1 MTEILCDNVV
11 FHFNKAHLS
20 DPAIPMW
27 SIKAKGKTFY
37 VNHVDCN
44 LPWSTKET
52 PDNNHTKG
60 SIKIRDCVLTIDSEN
75 CASIDRPTPEQRRRL
90 SGKRNPVRIMYSGI
104 YKNTLDTITQR
115 HDIKLART
123 VEMTGDCG
131 TYFLIAEMTNPEDLV
146 ILTLAMPPQS
156 IRVLTENEHYY
167 RLLDQT
173 DQDQLAD
180 PYEDED
186 YSE

>member
-1 MTEILCDNVV
+1 MTEILCENLV

-52 PDNNHTKG
+52 PDNSHTKG

-75 CASIDRPTPEQRRRL
+75 CASIDPPTPEQRRRL
-90 SGKRNPVRIMYSGI
+90 SGKRNPVRIIYSGI

-123 VEMTGDCG
+123 VGVTGDCG
-131 TYFLIAEMTNPEDLV
+131 NYFLIAEMTNPEDLV

-173 DQDQLAD
+173 DQDQIAD
-180 PYEDED
+180 PYGDAD